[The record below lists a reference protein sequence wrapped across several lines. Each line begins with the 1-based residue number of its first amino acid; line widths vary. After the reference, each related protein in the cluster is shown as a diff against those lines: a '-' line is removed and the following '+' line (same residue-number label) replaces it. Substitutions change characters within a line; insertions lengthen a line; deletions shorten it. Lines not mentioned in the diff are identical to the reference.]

1 MPPVA
6 LASFPRYI
14 SSGQN
19 RYNTLRAQVI
29 ETLINSPQNTNIR
42 PHMKPTGTKPTRK
55 TNRTPRGLIETTLLK
70 IARAS
75 GFQVIP
81 VSPTQMAKAKGE
93 SRREDNR
100 RIQNGEATPAQIQK
114 KNDMVPGPIEV
125 LDWSPV
131 FA

>member
-1 MPPVA
+1 
-6 LASFPRYI
+6 
-14 SSGQN
+14 
-19 RYNTLRAQVI
+19 
-29 ETLINSPQNTNIR
+29 
-42 PHMKPTGTKPTRK
+42 MKPTGTKPTRK

-81 VSPTQMAKAKGE
+81 VSPTQMAKAKGK